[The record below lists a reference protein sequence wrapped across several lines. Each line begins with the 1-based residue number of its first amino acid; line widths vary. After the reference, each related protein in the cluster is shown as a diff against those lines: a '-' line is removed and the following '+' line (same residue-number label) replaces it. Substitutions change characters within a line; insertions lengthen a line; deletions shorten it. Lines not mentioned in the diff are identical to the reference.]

1 MKLVITGASGFIG
14 SAVARLAVSEGHDVV
29 NVDCLT
35 YAATAGSTSSI
46 AGSSHY
52 VHENVSIVDT
62 ESVLDVLHRHQPDV
76 IMHLA
81 AESHVDRSI
90 EHPADFVI
98 TNVVG
103 TVSLLTAATT
113 YWESLADDERETFRF
128 HHISTDEVFGEL
140 DAHGSFN
147 RSSSYAPRSPY
158 SASKASSDHFVRAWQ
173 HTYGLPTLISNC
185 SNNYGPYQLPEKLI
199 PLTIIRGVNGE
210 SLPVYGQGTQV
221 RDWLHVDDHA
231 RALLTIVG
239 RGSVGSTYMVGGNA
253 ERRNI
258 DVVEMICRI
267 LDELRPKQSSYRDQI
282 ELVADRPGHDA
293 RYAVDFSDTTA
304 ELGWVPMVSFEGG
317 LRGTVEWYLDNTP
330 WWEPLVAGS
339 AVTRRQG
346 SPDRG
351 GVP

>member
-35 YAATAGSTSSI
+35 YAATAGSTRSI
-46 AGSSHY
+46 ADSPRY
-52 VHENVSIVDT
+52 RHENVNIVDT
-62 ESVLDVLHRHQPDV
+62 ESVLDVLRRHRPDA

-103 TVSLLTAATT
+103 TVNLLTAATT
-113 YWESLADDERETFRF
+113 YWESLDDAEREAFRF

-147 RSSSYAPRSPY
+147 RASPYAPRSPY
-158 SASKASSDHFVRAWQ
+158 SASKASSDHFVRAWH

-199 PLTIIRGVNGE
+199 PLTILRGVSGE

-221 RDWLHVDDHA
+221 RDWLHVEDHA
-231 RALLTIVG
+231 RALLTILG
-239 RGSVGSTYMVGGNA
+239 RGSVGSTYMVGGNT

-267 LDELRPKQSSYRDQI
+267 LDELRPKPSPYRGQI

-293 RYAVDFSDTTA
+293 RYAVDFSDTTT
-304 ELGWVPMVSFEGG
+304 ELGWVPTISFEDGV
-317 LRGTVEWYLDNTP
+317 RRTVEWYLANTP
-330 WWEPLVAGS
+330 WWKPLVADRG
-339 AVTRRQG
+339 VTRRQG
-346 SPDRG
+346 SLDRG
-351 GVP
+351 GVL